1 MDIKKNHLNF
11 AVGPVPID
19 KEISALGSE
28 PVPYFR
34 TAEFSSLMLENE
46 KLFLQLLHAPSD
58 ARAVFLTGS
67 GTSAMDAS
75 ISSVF
80 TENDRL
86 LIVKGGSFGAR
97 FCEIA
102 ECYGVPYEAIELQ
115 TGKTLKEEDLAPFEG
130 ADFTGFM
137 INMDETSTGVLYDMN
152 LVGDFCRRNGLFLVV
167 DIVSAFLSDPFD
179 MTDCGADIAFT
190 GAQKALAV
198 PPGVALM
205 AISARAQKKIEKA
218 PERNYYL
225 SLKKALKNQERG
237 QTPWTPAVG
246 TLIQINARLNA
257 ISAAGLEK
265 TQNAIRSVAEDF
277 RSKIR
282 MYPFHIVSDR
292 LPNAVTPLSPNNPDV
307 SAHHLF
313 EVLMAEYDIVI
324 CPNGGDLK
332 DTLFR
337 VGHIGAHTTEDN
349 DILLRAFDDL
359 MARGILKA

>member
-1 MDIKKNHLNF
+1 MKIKKDHLNF

-19 KEISALGSE
+19 DEISALGSD

-34 TAEFSSLMLENE
+34 TAEFSALMLENE
-46 KLFLQLLHAPSD
+46 RLFLQLLDAPPN

-75 ISSVF
+75 VSSVF
-80 TENDRL
+80 SKNDRL
-86 LIVKGGSFGAR
+86 LIVNGGSFGHR

-102 ECYGVPYEAIELQ
+102 DCYGVPYDAIVLH
-115 TGKTLKEEDLAPFEG
+115 TGKTLTAEDLAPYEG
-130 ADFTGFM
+130 AGHTAFL
-137 INMDETSTGVLYDMN
+137 INMDETSTGVLYDMD

-167 DIVSAFLSDPFD
+167 DIVSAFLSDSFS
-179 MTDCGADIAFT
+179 MKDCGADIAFT

-205 AISARAQKKIEKA
+205 ALSARAQEKIEA
-218 PERNYYL
+218 ARERNYYL
-225 SLKKALKNQERG
+225 SLKKALNNQERG

-257 ISAAGLEK
+257 IQEAGLERV
-265 TQNAIRSVAEDF
+265 QGGIRAVAEDF
-277 RSKIR
+277 REKIR
-282 MYPFHIVSDR
+282 KYPFHIVSDR
-292 LPNAVTPLSPNNPDV
+292 LPNAVTPLSPNNPEV

-313 EVLMAEYDIVI
+313 EVLMDEYGIVI
-324 CPNGGDLK
+324 CPNGGELK

-359 MARGILKA
+359 IARGILKA